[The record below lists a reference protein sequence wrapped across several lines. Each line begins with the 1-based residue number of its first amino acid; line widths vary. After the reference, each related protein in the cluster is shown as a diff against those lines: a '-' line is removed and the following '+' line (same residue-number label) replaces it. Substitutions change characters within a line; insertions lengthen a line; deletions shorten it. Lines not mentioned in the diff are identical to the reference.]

1 MVRWRTHEIWSS
13 KALDMA
19 GSRMT
24 VDSSCCDAFVQRVE
38 VELNRAE
45 RYRVF
50 VSLTVFDLG
59 PAREVAGDKSH
70 EVLTEVSTQV
80 RELVRA
86 CDYVAL
92 LHDHCLAILQPET
105 PRQGAEI
112 AAKRLVTMV
121 KDRLVAKLGEN
132 ANRVIPVE
140 IASFPDTAGARTLNG
155 FLEDLASKSQN

>member
-1 MVRWRTHEIWSS
+1 
-13 KALDMA
+13 
-19 GSRMT
+19 MT
-24 VDSSCCDAFVQRVE
+24 VDRSCCDAFVQRVE

-59 PAREVAGDKSH
+59 PVREVAGDKNS
-70 EVLTEVSTQV
+70 EVLRDLSTQV

-92 LHDHCLAILQPET
+92 LHDHCLAVLQPET

-112 AAKRLVTMV
+112 AAKRLATMV
-121 KDRLVAKLGEN
+121 KDRLVARLGEG

-155 FLEDLASKSQN
+155 FLEELAARSQN